1 MEEISR
7 WKIMLSGK
15 EIYYIRQFV
24 ILRCIRGLSS
34 VVRMPAQKETYHTPY
49 IFILEENFM

>member
-1 MEEISR
+1 
-7 WKIMLSGK
+7 MLSGK

-24 ILRCIRGLSS
+24 ILQCIRGLSS
-34 VVRMPAQKETYHTPY
+34 VVRIPTQKETYHSPC